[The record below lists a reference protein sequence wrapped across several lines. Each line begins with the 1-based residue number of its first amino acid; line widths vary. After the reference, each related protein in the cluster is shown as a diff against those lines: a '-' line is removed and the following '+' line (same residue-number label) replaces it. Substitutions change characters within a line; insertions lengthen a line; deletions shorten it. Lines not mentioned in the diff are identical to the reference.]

1 MTGSNT
7 GSGLL
12 ADRVAVITGG
22 TSGIGRGIALAFA
35 EQGARA
41 VIVAA
46 RSEEPREGG
55 VPTHRLIA
63 ERHGIEARFVPC
75 EITDSAQ
82 IRALGEVAEELGGAD
97 VWVNNA
103 GIVGRKAPTV
113 DYPEEDFDEI
123 VAVNIKGTWLGSRE
137 AARQMIPRGDGRII
151 NIASVAG
158 VLGSHS
164 SPMYSATKAAVRLF
178 TKAFAREIGASG
190 VRANC
195 ILPGSVQ
202 TTLIDKDGTL
212 AESEKGRRIAAVT
225 PLGRIAMPADIA
237 NAAVFL
243 ASDLSDY
250 VTGTDITVDGGLIS
264 QVPH

>member
-1 MTGSNT
+1 MADRHVA
-7 GSGLL
+7 SGLL
-12 ADRVAVITGG
+12 DGKVAVVTGG

-35 EQGARA
+35 EHGARA
-41 VIVAA
+41 AIVAA

-55 VPTHRLIA
+55 VPTHRLLA
-63 ERHGIEARFVPC
+63 EEFGIEARFVPC
-75 EITDSAQ
+75 EITDAAS
-82 IRALGEVAEELGGAD
+82 IRSLGAAAEELGGAD

-103 GIVGRKAPTV
+103 GMVGLKAPTV

-137 AARQMIPRGDGRII
+137 AARQMVPRGSGRII

-158 VLGSHS
+158 VLASHS
-164 SPMYSATKAAVRLF
+164 TAMYSATKAAVRLF
-178 TKAFAREIGASG
+178 TKAFAREVGPAG

-195 ILPGSVQ
+195 ILPGSVL
-202 TTLIDKDGTL
+202 TTLIDKDGSL
-212 AESEKGRRIAAVT
+212 AESDKGRRISEIT
-225 PLGRIAMPADIA
+225 PVGRIATPADIA
-237 NAAVFL
+237 GAAVFL

-250 VTGTDITVDGGLIS
+250 VTGTDLTVDGGLTS